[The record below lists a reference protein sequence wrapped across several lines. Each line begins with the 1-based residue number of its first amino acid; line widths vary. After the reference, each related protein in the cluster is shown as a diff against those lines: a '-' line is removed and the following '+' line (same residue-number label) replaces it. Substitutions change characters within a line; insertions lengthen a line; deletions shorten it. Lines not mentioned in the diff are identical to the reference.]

1 MSNNNESLTKLKNA
15 LVRIEE
21 KSNIIYFLTYD
32 TKNNPRASVKYIYDA
47 VSTLKN
53 NGINAKVLAEDKTY
67 SGVEWLG
74 DRYKN
79 VDVVF
84 MKDDKVEINIDDI
97 IVIPE
102 YYSNA
107 LEQLSN
113 IKCTKVMLIQQKDY
127 IFETL
132 PIGSRWSD
140 FGFDRV
146 ITTTQSAKKYI
157 SELFPEAFT
166 FIIPPI
172 IEDIFTPS
180 ELPQKPIIAISCRDR
195 VKHRKFIS
203 EFYLKFPQLRWITFR
218 DMVQMSYD
226 DYANALKECMVS
238 LWVDDESTFGTFP
251 LESMKCNVPVVGKI
265 PTTEPDWLSENG
277 MWTYDESK
285 IVELLGTYVIAWLE
299 GIELTNEVK
308 IKMKETLLPYDK
320 DITQGN
326 IITIFDSFNS
336 KRVDVIK
343 SAIENIKTQEA

>member
-1 MSNNNESLTKLKNA
+1 MSNNNENLIKLKNA
-15 LVRIEE
+15 LSRLEE
-21 KSNIIYFLTYD
+21 KSNVVYFLTYD
-32 TKNNPRASVKYIYDA
+32 TKNNPRASVKYIYDT
-47 VSTLKN
+47 VSTLKS
-53 NGINAKVLAEDKTY
+53 NGLNAKILVEDKTY
-67 SGVEWLG
+67 SGAEWLG
-74 DRYKN
+74 DRYKDL
-79 VDVVF
+79 DVVF
-84 MKDDKVEINIDDI
+84 MKDDRVEINIDDV

-107 LEQLSN
+107 LEQLGS

-127 IFETL
+127 IYETL

-146 ITTTQSAKKYI
+146 ITTTQAAKKYI
-157 SELFPEAFT
+157 NEVFPEMFT
-166 FIIPPI
+166 FIVPPI
-172 IEDIFTPS
+172 IDDIFKPS

-203 EFYLKFPQLRWITFR
+203 EFYLKYPQLRWVTFR

-226 DYANALKECMVS
+226 DYAVALKECMVS

-299 GIELTNEVK
+299 GIELTDEVK

-320 DITQGN
+320 EITKGN
-326 IITIFDSFNS
+326 VTTIFDSFNS
-336 KRVDVIK
+336 KRIDVIK
-343 SAIENIKTQEA
+343 AAIENIKTEA